1 MENRQVSLVRSTNSR
16 GSLSANSAQLPVE
29 KFTKTETAFLIGR
42 MISVY
47 REKPG
52 ASMEALV
59 SEWHDALRF
68 CEPEHV
74 ADAWRDWR
82 NTQRFFPSIAEIL
95 NRVRALAG
103 PSGGFIF
110 SLPAKVNDD
119 PPFCQD
125 GRTEAE
131 EIAHRA
137 AVCLSARKKY
147 GFGARYSAP
156 DEPDDGAPK
165 PASQD
170 GLSPALIEL
179 TKRQGIYRPAPTPNQ
194 QDSQ

>member
-1 MENRQVSLVRSTNSR
+1 MEKPQGSLVRLTNSH
-16 GSLSANSAQLPVE
+16 GSLSASSAPFLVE
-29 KFTKTETAFLIGR
+29 KFSRTETAFLIGR

-68 CEPEHV
+68 FDPDRV
-74 ADAWRDWR
+74 ATAWRTWR
-82 NTQRFFPSIAEIL
+82 NTQKFLPSIAEIL
-95 NRVRALAG
+95 ALLKDQAPRVG
-103 PSGGFIF
+103 PSPRPVE
-110 SLPAKVNDD
+110 PAEK
-119 PPFCQD
+119 FCQA

-137 AVCLSARKKY
+137 AVVLNARKQY
-147 GFGARYSAP
+147 GFGVRYSAP
-156 DEPDDGAPK
+156 DEPSEGAPK

-170 GLSPALIEL
+170 GLTPAMIEL
-179 TKRQGIYRPAPTPNQ
+179 TKRQGIYRPTTTATEKDQ
-194 QDSQ
+194 

>member
-1 MENRQVSLVRSTNSR
+1 
-16 GSLSANSAQLPVE
+16 
-29 KFTKTETAFLIGR
+29 

-68 CEPEHV
+68 CEPDHV
-74 ADAWRDWR
+74 AAAWRDWR
-82 NTQRFFPSIAEIL
+82 NSQKFFPSIAEIL
-95 NRVRALAG
+95 LRVRAIVSQSSVEVIRA
-103 PSGGFIF
+103 
-110 SLPAKVNDD
+110 LPGQIKE
-119 PPFCQD
+119 PEFCQD

-131 EIAHRA
+131 EIAHRV
-137 AVCLSARKKY
+137 AVCLAARKKY
-147 GFGARYSAP
+147 NFGARYSAP
-156 DEPDDGAPK
+156 DEPAEDEPK

-170 GLSPALIEL
+170 GLSQALIEL

>member
-1 MENRQVSLVRSTNSR
+1 MEQPRGNLVKLTNSH
-16 GSLSANSAQLPVE
+16 GSLSANSAPFLVE
-29 KFTKTETAFLIGR
+29 KFSKTETAFLIGR

-68 CEPEHV
+68 YDPDRV
-74 ADAWRDWR
+74 ATAWRTWR
-82 NTQRFFPSIAEIL
+82 NTQKFLPSIAEIL
-95 NRVRALAG
+95 GLLKEQAPRVG
-103 PSGGFIF
+103 PSPRAAD
-110 SLPAKVNDD
+110 PAEA
-119 PPFCQD
+119 FCQE

-137 AVCLSARKKY
+137 SIILNAKRRY
-147 GFGARYSAP
+147 GYADRYSAP
-156 DEPDDGAPK
+156 DEPAEEAPK
-165 PASQD
+165 PASQG

-179 TKRQGIYRPAPTPNQ
+179 SKRQGIYCGPAETPNQ